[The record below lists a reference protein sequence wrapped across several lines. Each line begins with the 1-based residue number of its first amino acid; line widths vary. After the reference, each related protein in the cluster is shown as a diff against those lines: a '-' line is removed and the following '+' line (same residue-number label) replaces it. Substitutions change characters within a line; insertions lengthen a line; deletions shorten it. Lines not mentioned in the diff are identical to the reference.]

1 MGAEAAVVITVDR
14 SRSTLPIAAGE
25 GFADVDHANKRC
37 HIIRGRM
44 CGLLQTCMYKTL
56 LKGAQ
61 ADSVALS
68 RSRGFRKR
76 KRKRKDSPFL
86 LGQVGS
92 CGGRLIIELKLLSRK
107 KGGGRGVR

>member
-1 MGAEAAVVITVDR
+1 MGAKAAVVITVDR

-37 HIIRGRM
+37 HTIRGRM
-44 CGLLQTCMYKTL
+44 CGLLQTCSMYKTL
-56 LKGAQ
+56 LKRAQ

-76 KRKRKDSPFL
+76 KRKDSPFL
-86 LGQVGS
+86 LGS
-92 CGGRLIIELKLLSRK
+92 LAAAEDD
-107 KGGGRGVR
+107 